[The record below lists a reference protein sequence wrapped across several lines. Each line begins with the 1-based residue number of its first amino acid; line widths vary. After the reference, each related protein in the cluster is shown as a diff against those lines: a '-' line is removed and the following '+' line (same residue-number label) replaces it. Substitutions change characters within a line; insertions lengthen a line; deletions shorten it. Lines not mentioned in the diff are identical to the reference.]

1 MRTDTQKA
9 LCKLLKGDYRNE
21 SSIQLVK
28 RVEGL
33 IEALRKER
41 EDLKVL
47 LSANTEFNGGL
58 FDTVDCIL
66 KERDDALKL
75 RESYNSNVEDWRELC
90 GYFNLPVSELSSVMK
105 AIDTM
110 RLERDD
116 LRSQIGEI
124 TKMLVESSMMRRNI
138 NSSVQALIEIATAPD
153 TTQPQLNE
161 IRYVLHGDIQPCTV
175 LYSDDTT
182 TLLRLDEGDIMCET
196 DTIEWS
202 DSVTY
207 RCQELLREAGVRSLG
222 HVAPR
227 LAQLVRDERILLND
241 NGDDGTVETFVP
253 TLDERTQPV
262 DPSDTPFM
270 RHSPVQE
277 R

>member
-1 MRTDTQKA
+1 MQTDTYKA
-9 LCKLLKGDYRNE
+9 LCKLLQGDYRSE

-33 IEALRKER
+33 VKALRTERDELRGTINGLKQLVELPESAGLTELFNAVEALE
-41 EDLKVL
+41 LKK
-47 LSANTEFNGGL
+47 SEQ
-58 FDTVDCIL
+58 
-66 KERDDALKL
+66 DDAVRSLKSAEFTNNGMCKAMEQTARVEEL
-75 RESYNSNVEDWRELC
+75 LAELHDTATLLLNNNAMDTNVLT
-90 GYFNLPVSELSSVMK
+90 SVHK
-105 AIDTM
+105 LLA
-110 RLERDD
+110 R
-116 LRSQIGEI
+116 
-124 TKMLVESSMMRRNI
+124 
-138 NSSVQALIEIATAPD
+138 PD

-207 RCQELLREAGVRSLG
+207 RCQELLKLVDVRSSG
-222 HVAPR
+222 RVAPL
-227 LAQLVRDERILLND
+227 LAQLVRDERIVLND
-241 NGDDGTVETFVP
+241 ESPVDS
-253 TLDERTQPV
+253 DEVFTTQPMV
-262 DPSDTPFM
+262 ARAPMQRP
-270 RHSPVQE
+270 QE

>member
-1 MRTDTQKA
+1 MQTDTHKA
-9 LCKLLKGDYRNE
+9 LCKLLKGNYRNE

-33 IEALRKER
+33 VTALR
-41 EDLKVL
+41 
-47 LSANTEFNGGL
+47 T
-58 FDTVDCIL
+58 
-66 KERDDALKL
+66 ERDDA
-75 RESYNSNVEDWRELC
+75 
-90 GYFNLPVSELSSVMK
+90 VSELDDVTSMLSNNGAMDTNVLTSVHK
-105 AIDTM
+105 
-110 RLERDD
+110 L
-116 LRSQIGEI
+116 
-124 TKMLVESSMMRRNI
+124 LVR
-138 NSSVQALIEIATAPD
+138 PD
-153 TTQPQLNE
+153 TTQTQLNE

-207 RCQELLREAGVRSLG
+207 RCQELLKSVDVRSLG

-241 NGDDGTVETFVP
+241 ESDLGVDEAYFRDEVKPTPIVVPSAPLQRAQPSCGNPYVHDNVAYPEAAMRAAGWMTEDLVQNGYGHYAPVP
-253 TLDERTQPV
+253 CAESQVAVGRIGEER
-262 DPSDTPFM
+262 
-270 RHSPVQE
+270 
-277 R
+277 